1 MYRQIAGA
9 VARRIINYSNLGN
22 EVVQGKDA
30 GFIKFGSRVDI
41 FLPLSAKIKV
51 NIGDVV
57 KGAKSIISDKI

>member
-9 VARRIINYSNLGN
+9 VARRIINYSKLGN

-41 FLPLSAKIKV
+41 FLPSSAKIKV

-57 KGAKSIISDKI
+57 EGAKSIISDKI